1 MRSLLKLLAC
11 STAVTLAACAP
22 VDILNKLTPSK
33 TFNLSE
39 NIQYGDLDAHKLD
52 VYAPATN
59 PKADS
64 PVIVFIYGGSW
75 NSGNKDMYKFV
86 GEAFASNGYTAVVP
100 NYRLYPDVIYPEFA
114 VDAAKAVAWT
124 RETYDRPI
132 VLIGHSAGAHISSLL
147 ALDDS
152 YLPAQ
157 NVKRCEVLAGW
168 IGLAGPY
175 DFKVYDPPFTEIF
188 PKEKRPQYLPITYA
202 PSSVAPALLS
212 IGKADTTVSP
222 AQTERMETAIRK
234 TGTPVTAKFYDGVN
248 HTDIVAHMANFFK
261 DKSPTQSDVMEFI
274 ASLPAPS
281 CAQ

>member
-1 MRSLLKLLAC
+1 MRSFFKLLAL
-11 STAVTLAACAP
+11 SASVTLAACAP
-22 VDILNKLTPSK
+22 VDILNTLTPSK
-33 TFNLSE
+33 TFNLSQS
-39 NIQYGDLDAHKLD
+39 IQYGDLDAHKLD
-52 VYAPATN
+52 VYEPVGAA
-59 PKADS
+59 KADS
-64 PVIVFIYGGSW
+64 PVVVFIYGGSW
-75 NSGNKDMYKFV
+75 HSGNKDMYKFV
-86 GEAFASNGYTAVVP
+86 GEAFASNGYTTVLP
-100 NYRLYPDVIYPEFA
+100 NYRLHPDVIYPEFA

-124 RETYDRPI
+124 RKTYDRPV

-157 NVKRCEVLAGW
+157 NVKRCEALAGW

-188 PKEKRPQYLPITYA
+188 PKEKRPQYLPISYA
-202 PSSVAPALLS
+202 ANSVAPALLS

-222 AQTERMETAIRK
+222 AQTERMEAAIRK
-234 TGTPVTAKFYDGVN
+234 TGTPVTAKYYGNVN

-274 ASLPAPS
+274 AGLPAPS